1 MENPKKESKQETL
14 EEVAN
19 RLFKEK
25 GFNTLIHYDTRPSFI
40 EGAEWYA
47 KKMYSEEV
55 TNHLKF
61 IYDRM
66 VNIHNEN
73 ENYDY
78 MIKFKNIIKKL

>member
-1 MENPKKESKQETL
+1 MNKL
-14 EEVAN
+14 EESTKIAIKLSGHLEDVDQVV
-19 RLFKEK
+19 FIT
-25 GFNTLIHYDTRPSFI
+25 GFE
-40 EGAEWYA
+40 EGAKWQAERI
-47 KKMYSEEV
+47 YSEEDI
-55 TNHLKF
+55 NHLKF